1 MSEVREWVASR
12 GGACWPASND
22 QFLWVSTDRRRSVLL
37 GRAEAVLWQMALTF
51 QSRDALLVAA
61 QQRQSM
67 PPSVAASAFARLQEL
82 DLLVTPMAMIGDAS
96 SLPPPPAPVVAVR
109 TYRRPQA
116 LARLLDSALAMQQRG
131 APARPW
137 LVIDDARNDADAEE
151 NQGVVAARAR
161 LGLDLMYLGPA
172 QRSAALASLAGG
184 DDARLSLLLDPAVL
198 ATASGARSW
207 NWAMLLTAGGT
218 ASMIDDDCFLPVRR
232 PESWQRAWSMQNA
245 SANEG
250 RFFDGPMP
258 LLQEMQEDPWEEAL
272 AVLGQSPGAL
282 ARRDGLAVHQVAG
295 KTLEQLSSW
304 QAGRRVAAVIAG
316 IHGGHVFNSALY
328 LNIADAHSLRDL
340 LRAPFALQRLQGDAL
355 WQGVSMPRLTSSA
368 VYTPFLIDNREL
380 LPCTPT
386 AARADDTVFLGL
398 LSALAPDSS
407 YAMLPML
414 VGHAPVEHRDRLD
427 AMFRDLLVDG
437 NTHLSSQAHQIAA
450 HLPGRTREARFAAI
464 AAWADA
470 AASHDAA
477 DWQVEVS
484 VWRDRVIAG
493 ALDALEQSKRL
504 AGADA
509 PDEWRQ
515 VIERAMAVNRATIG
529 QPAPESLVAEAR
541 ACCTQ
546 LATTASAWQA
556 WWSDAAAGWA
566 ATWRE
571 RLRVPR

>member
-22 QFLWVSTDRRRSVLL
+22 QFLWVSADRRRSVLL

-250 RFFDGPMP
+250 RFFDGPMRVCRRCRKTRGKKRWP
-258 LLQEMQEDPWEEAL
+258 CS
-272 AVLGQSPGAL
+272 GSRL
-282 ARRDGLAVHQVAG
+282 AR
-295 KTLEQLSSW
+295 W
-304 QAGRRVAAVIAG
+304 P
-316 IHGGHVFNSALY
+316 
-328 LNIADAHSLRDL
+328 DATVWRSIR
-340 LRAPFALQRLQGDAL
+340 
-355 WQGVSMPRLTSSA
+355 S
-368 VYTPFLIDNREL
+368 REKRWSNCR
-380 LPCTPT
+380 P
-386 AARADDTVFLGL
+386 G
-398 LSALAPDSS
+398 
-407 YAMLPML
+407 
-414 VGHAPVEHRDRLD
+414 RLD
-427 AMFRDLLVDG
+427 
-437 NTHLSSQAHQIAA
+437 
-450 HLPGRTREARFAAI
+450 
-464 AAWADA
+464 DA
-470 AASHDAA
+470 S
-477 DWQVEVS
+477 
-484 VWRDRVIAG
+484 RR
-493 ALDALEQSKRL
+493 
-504 AGADA
+504 
-509 PDEWRQ
+509 
-515 VIERAMAVNRATIG
+515 
-529 QPAPESLVAEAR
+529 
-541 ACCTQ
+541 
-546 LATTASAWQA
+546 
-556 WWSDAAAGWA
+556 
-566 ATWRE
+566 
-571 RLRVPR
+571 

>member
-1 MSEVREWVASR
+1 
-12 GGACWPASND
+12 
-22 QFLWVSTDRRRSVLL
+22 
-37 GRAEAVLWQMALTF
+37 
-51 QSRDALLVAA
+51 
-61 QQRQSM
+61 
-67 PPSVAASAFARLQEL
+67 
-82 DLLVTPMAMIGDAS
+82 
-96 SLPPPPAPVVAVR
+96 
-109 TYRRPQA
+109 
-116 LARLLDSALAMQQRG
+116 
-131 APARPW
+131 
-137 LVIDDARNDADAEE
+137 
-151 NQGVVAARAR
+151 
-161 LGLDLMYLGPA
+161 
-172 QRSAALASLAGG
+172 
-184 DDARLSLLLDPAVL
+184 
-198 ATASGARSW
+198 
-207 NWAMLLTAGGT
+207 
-218 ASMIDDDCFLPVRR
+218 
-232 PESWQRAWSMQNA
+232 
-245 SANEG
+245 
-250 RFFDGPMP
+250 
-258 LLQEMQEDPWEEAL
+258 
-272 AVLGQSPGAL
+272 
-282 ARRDGLAVHQVAG
+282 
-295 KTLEQLSSW
+295 
-304 QAGRRVAAVIAG
+304 
-316 IHGGHVFNSALY
+316 
-328 LNIADAHSLRDL
+328 
-340 LRAPFALQRLQGDAL
+340 
-355 WQGVSMPRLTSSA
+355 
-368 VYTPFLIDNREL
+368 
-380 LPCTPT
+380 
-386 AARADDTVFLGL
+386 
-398 LSALAPDSS
+398 
-407 YAMLPML
+407 MLPML

-470 AASHDAA
+470 VASHDAA